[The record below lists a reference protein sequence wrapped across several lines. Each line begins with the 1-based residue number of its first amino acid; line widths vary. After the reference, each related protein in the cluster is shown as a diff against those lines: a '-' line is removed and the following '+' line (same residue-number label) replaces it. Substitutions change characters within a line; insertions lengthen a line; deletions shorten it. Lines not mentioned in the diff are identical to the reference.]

1 MCRGLAIGYNIKS
14 DKFICPGLQSHTET
28 LGDHEDNCVKLE
40 AIIDE
45 SSECGYYIELDE
57 QYMVSG
63 KIDATIYN
71 TFKKYLT
78 KTGINKLLAD
88 KIEAWRK
95 KNDKKLLRWLL
106 FCRSYARGKNIDNH
120 CQEGETI
127 YNNFQTGETINN
139 NFQTGEYISNI
150 SQKGENID
158 NNSQKGETINN
169 HCQEGKT
176 IDNRSQKGETIY
188 NRSQKGKTIDNNRQ
202 EGETIN
208 NNRQRGETLNNLYQE
223 GKAIYNISQT
233 SKTIY
238 NISQKGENIDNSY
251 QEGKTIC
258 ITGAII
264 TGNDAITKIIS
275 DAGNDL
281 TLSRLIEYV
290 AKNADSILSKI

>member
-1 MCRGLAIGYNIKS
+1 MCRGLAIGYNVKS
-14 DKFICPGLQSHTET
+14 DKFLCKGFSSHTET
-28 LGDHEDNCVKLE
+28 LGDDEDNCVKLE

-45 SSECGYYIELDE
+45 SSECGYYIELDN
-57 QYMVSG
+57 QYLVGG
-63 KIDATIYN
+63 KIDATVYN

-106 FCRSYARGKNIDNH
+106 FCRSYARG
-120 CQEGETI
+120 ETI
-127 YNNFQTGETINN
+127 DNNFQTGED
-139 NFQTGEYISNI
+139 IS
-150 SQKGENID
+150 
-158 NNSQKGETINN
+158 NNSQN
-169 HCQEGKT
+169 GKT

-188 NRSQKGKTIDNNRQ
+188 NHYQK
-202 EGETIN
+202 GETIN
-208 NNRQRGETLNNLYQE
+208 NCYQKGETIDNNFQTGE
-223 GKAIYNISQT
+223 DIS
-233 SKTIY
+233 
-238 NISQKGENIDNSY
+238 NNSQKGETIDNRFQKGETINNCY

-264 TGNDAITKIIS
+264 TGNAAITKIIS

-290 AKNADSILSKI
+290 AKNADSILSTI